1 MIIWMFIVPQPLP
14 HNTNRCPPL
23 SLSSLSVVQ
32 GFCSTSRDTSM
43 YRTVEWAC
51 CKQVSLSW
59 PLNDTY
65 VTKISQLK
73 HPLKPPPPLTTRRA
87 GPLPVHAKLLLGL
100 LDWDNKRMKVPS
112 GLLPP
117 ALLPSPP
124 FPPPIPRPPS
134 SSSLQPVQL
143 TVAKPEDWLGQ
154 QQTHWLVLGWWIMP
168 LLPCSLTASQKAL
181 LE

>member
-1 MIIWMFIVPQPLP
+1 MIMCMVIVPQPLP

-23 SLSSLSVVQ
+23 SLSSHSVVQ

-59 PLNDTY
+59 SLNDTY
-65 VTKISQLK
+65 VMTISQLK
-73 HPLKPPPPLTTRRA
+73 HPLKPPPLTTRRA
-87 GPLPVHAKLLLGL
+87 GPLPVHAKLLLGV
-100 LDWDNKRMKVPS
+100 LDWDNKRIKVPYC
-112 GLLPP
+112 LQHVLPF
-117 ALLPSPP
+117 L
-124 FPPPIPRPPS
+124 PPIPHHPS

-143 TVAKPEDWLGQ
+143 TATKPEDWPGQ
-154 QQTHWLVLGWWIMP
+154 QQTQWLVLGWWLMP
-168 LLPCSLTASQKAL
+168 LPPCSASQKAL